1 MPFGGRVRGPHPL
14 PPVMTSIRPLLALL
28 CFLPFLSACSLS
40 QEELD
45 RIAEYRQ
52 RAAQYYDVNDL
63 PRAEQ
68 QARLGLEV
76 DPENG
81 DLQHLLGRT
90 LLKKGD
96 HRSVQLARQHL
107 ELAHEVIGDFKTA
120 YSLGEYNLRHAELLI
135 GSSVILEA
143 KMTKLGADETDTR
156 ASMQA
161 DIDDRQTRA
170 LQHLN
175 TALILLDEAL
185 AERSEWVEALQHR
198 ASTLAHLKRDQE
210 SLQAIDQLCEVLKRS
225 RESKY
230 SRLATQ
236 QLDIAQETFWRDS
249 LLKDIAWE
257 VEARGLAAS
266 IMMNNKQWELA
277 ENELTEILKLSP
289 NRANEFYNRGL
300 ARYFQGSLQG
310 AANDMRSFL
319 GKTKLSPDSEQVER
333 ALSILGEFEG

>member
-1 MPFGGRVRGPHPL
+1 
-14 PPVMTSIRPLLALL
+14 MTPIRPLLALL
-28 CFLPFLSACSLS
+28 CFLPLIPSCSLP

-63 PRAEQ
+63 ARAEQ
-68 QARLGLEV
+68 QARTGLEI

-107 ELAHEVIGDFKTA
+107 EIAHEQTDDFKTA
-120 YSLGEYNLRHAELLI
+120 YSLGEYHLRHAELLV
-135 GSSVILEA
+135 GSAIILRG
-143 KMTKLGADETDTR
+143 KLEEVDADDTAR
-156 ASMQA
+156 QSAMEA
-161 DIDDRQTRA
+161 DIKDRESRSKEHLHLA
-170 LQHLN
+170 LE
-175 TALILLDEAL
+175 LLDQAL

-198 ASTLAHLKRDQE
+198 ASTLAHLQRDE
-210 SLQAIDQLCEVLKRS
+210 EALLAIEDLCAVLKRS

-236 QLDIAQETFWRDS
+236 ELNISQETYWRDA

-257 VEARGLAAS
+257 VEARGLSAS
-266 IMMNNKQWELA
+266 ILMNNKQWLQA
-277 ENELTEILKLSP
+277 EGQLTEILKLSP

-310 AANDMRSFL
+310 AASDMRNFL
-319 GKTKLSPDSEQVER
+319 GKTALTKDAQQVER
-333 ALSILGEFEG
+333 AMAILEEFGG